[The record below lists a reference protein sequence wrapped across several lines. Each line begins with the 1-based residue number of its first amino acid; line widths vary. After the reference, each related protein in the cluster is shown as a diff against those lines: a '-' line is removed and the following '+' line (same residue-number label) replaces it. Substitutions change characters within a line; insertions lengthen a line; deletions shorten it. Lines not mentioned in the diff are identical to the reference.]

1 MKIVGLF
8 GSKGG
13 TGKST
18 LSHLLALGCAMHG
31 RPALVIH
38 TDARDPE
45 RHEGRPY
52 HYLDGRDPRT
62 LYAALER
69 AKAASDGIAV
79 IDGGGNRAGI
89 AGVLAQACDLV
100 LIPCGIGGQDATM
113 AIADLEALPGAWIV
127 INRWPM
133 LPLHPRRPKAAAY
146 IAQLPVDRIL
156 CRLGES
162 AAADRLTE
170 SDSEEHPWAAL
181 PTRVTH
187 AARQFYSAVS
197 DRLRRAELQHP
208 EDHRRPPLGETK

>member
-18 LSHLLALGCAMHG
+18 LSHLLALGCALHG

-69 AKAASDGIAV
+69 AKAAADGIAV
-79 IDGGGNRAGI
+79 LDGGGNRPGI
-89 AGVLAQACDLV
+89 AGVLAQVCDLV
-100 LIPCGIGGQDATM
+100 LIPCGIGGQDAVM
-113 AIADLEALPGAWIV
+113 ALADLETLPGAWIV
-127 INRWPM
+127 ITRWPM
-133 LPLHPRRPKAAAY
+133 VPKHPRRPKASQY
-146 IAQLPVDRIL
+146 IAQLPAGRIL

-170 SDSEEHPWAAL
+170 SDTEERPWGAI

-187 AARQFYSAVS
+187 AARIFYGAVS
-197 DRLRRAELQHP
+197 YRLKES
-208 EDHRRPPLGETK
+208 

>member
-1 MKIVGLF
+1 MKIVAVF

-18 LSHLLALGCAMHG
+18 LAHLLALGGALHG
-31 RPALVIH
+31 QPALVIH

-52 HYLDGRDPRT
+52 YYVDGRDPRR

-69 AKAASDGIAV
+69 AKAAVDGIAV
-79 IDGGGNRAGI
+79 LDGGGNRPGI
-89 AGVLAQACDLV
+89 SEILARAADLV

-113 AIADLEALPGAWIV
+113 ALADLAALPKAWVV
-127 INRWPM
+127 INRWPT
-133 LPLHPRRPKAAAY
+133 LPKHPRRPKAAAY
-146 IAQLPVDRIL
+146 IAQLPAGRIL

-170 SDSEEHPWAAL
+170 SDTEERPWAAL

-187 AARQFYSAVS
+187 AARLFYGAVS
-197 DRLRRAELQHP
+197 YRLKDDAP
-208 EDHRRPPLGETK
+208 

>member
-1 MKIVGLF
+1 MKLVGFF

-18 LSHLLALGCAMHG
+18 LAHLLALGSALHG

-52 HYLDGRDPRT
+52 HYLDGRDPRR

-69 AKAASDGIAV
+69 AKAAADGIAV
-79 IDGGGNRAGI
+79 LDGGGNRTGI

-100 LIPCGIGGQDATM
+100 LIPCGIGGQDAPM
-113 AIADLEALPGAWIV
+113 AIADLAALPGSWIV

-133 LPLHPRRPKAAAY
+133 VPLHPRRPKAAAY

-170 SDSEEHPWAAL
+170 SDTEEHPWGAL
-181 PTRVTH
+181 PTRVNH
-187 AARQFYSAVS
+187 AARLFYSAVS
-197 DRLRRAELQHP
+197 YRLKE
-208 EDHRRPPLGETK
+208 G

>member
-18 LSHLLALGCAMHG
+18 LSHLLALGSALHG
-31 RPALVIH
+31 RPALVVH

-52 HYLDGRDPRT
+52 HYLDGRDPRR

-69 AKAASDGIAV
+69 AKAAADGIAV
-79 IDGGGNRAGI
+79 LDGGGNRTGI

-100 LIPCGIGGQDATM
+100 LIPCGIGGQDAPM
-113 AIADLEALPGAWIV
+113 AIADLAALPGSWIV

-133 LPLHPRRPKAAAY
+133 VPKHPRRPKAAAY

-170 SDSEEHPWAAL
+170 SDTEEHPWGAL
-181 PTRVTH
+181 PTRVNH
-187 AARQFYSAVS
+187 AARLFYNVVS
-197 DRLRRAELQHP
+197 YRLKES
-208 EDHRRPPLGETK
+208 

>member
-1 MKIVGLF
+1 LKIVGLF

-18 LSHLLALGCAMHG
+18 LSHLLALGCALHG
-31 RPALVIH
+31 KPGLVVH
-38 TDARDPE
+38 TDAREPE
-45 RHEGRPY
+45 RHHGRPY
-52 HYLDGRDPRT
+52 HYLNGRDPRR

-89 AGVLAQACDLV
+89 AGILAQACDLV

-113 AIADLEALPGAWIV
+113 ALADLEALPGAWIV
-127 INRWPM
+127 VNKWPM
-133 LPLHPRRPKAAAY
+133 LPKHPRRPKAEAY
-146 IAQLPVDRIL
+146 IAALPVDRIL

-170 SDSEEHPWAAL
+170 SDTEEHPWGAL
-181 PTRVTH
+181 PARVTH
-187 AARQFYSAVS
+187 AARLFYSAVS
-197 DRLRRAELQHP
+197 YRLKES
-208 EDHRRPPLGETK
+208 